1 MPADNEHINISS
13 RTTSKNVSDISLTHK
28 HIVDLFGEVKT
39 IFVQNKSA
47 SVHAIIYEKGNITFR
62 EIIDIERTHYKIS
75 GVPYKIAV
83 TDVQNALVAKL
94 KMIMHEIALKREV
107 VPEEQ
112 DAFTKMFG
120 NTCKAFPNLSR
131 AQGMHLVLDAL
142 QAKRRRQLSAD
153 DDAE

>member
-1 MPADNEHINISS
+1 MPSDNEHINISS
-13 RTTSKNVSDISLTHK
+13 RNASKNISEIALTHK

-39 IFVQNKSA
+39 IFVRNKNT
-47 SVHAIIYEKGNITFR
+47 SVHAVIYEKGTITFR
-62 EIIDIERTHYKIS
+62 EMIDIERTDYKIS

-94 KMIMHEIALKREV
+94 KAIMYEIALKREV

-112 DAFTKMFG
+112 DSFAKMLE

-131 AQGMHLVLDAL
+131 AQGMHLVLNAL

-153 DDAE
+153 DESE